1 MLSIEYLQAK
11 FNLKPLPQ
19 EGGYYAE
26 SYRSSHK
33 ISLESLP
40 HRYKKEKS
48 LCTAIYYVL
57 TRDTLS
63 KLHRLPIDEIYHFYL
78 GDPVQMLLLYPGGK
92 SETIILGS
100 DIESSHRLQ
109 FVVPQNTWQGS
120 FLMEGG
126 TYALMGTTMAPGF
139 DFADYEPGV
148 YEKLCR
154 EFPDQKKL
162 IGLLTP

>member
-1 MLSIEYLQAK
+1 MLSVEYLKAK

-19 EGGYYAE
+19 EGGYYSE
-26 SYRSSHK
+26 SYRSSDK
-33 ISLESLP
+33 ISPENLP
-40 HRYKKEKS
+40 QRYKKEKS
-48 LCTAIYYVL
+48 FCTAIYYLL
-57 TRDTLS
+57 TSGTLS
-63 KLHRLPIDEIYHFYL
+63 KLHRLPTDEIYHFYL
-78 GDPVQMLLLYPGGK
+78 GDPIQMLLLYPGGK
-92 SETIILGS
+92 SEIVILGS
-100 DIESSHRLQ
+100 DIESGHCLQ

-154 EFPDQKKL
+154 EFPDQKML
-162 IGLLTP
+162 IKLLTP